1 MGKSAGAGEFFDGKG
16 MNVTDKTG
24 NEQFA
29 VTVLGRSVAESVVEQ
44 VVRLVAGHGLTV
56 TGRRELS
63 DGTAGY
69 GAVEL
74 AAEGVLR
81 EEVAL
86 RGRIRE
92 LVDAVGTDVAVQRE
106 SAARRDRRLFFFD
119 MDSTLIQAEV
129 IDELAKMAGV
139 GDQVVAITAS
149 AMRGEIQ
156 FQESFRRRVGLL
168 KGLPEA
174 RVYELLD
181 RIPLMEGAER
191 LFTALTGLGVKSAV
205 LSGGFTFFGESLR
218 GRLGV
223 DHVFANV
230 LEFAD
235 GLVTGEVN
243 SPIVDGA
250 RKAKLLVE
258 IAEREGVPLEQV
270 VAVGDGANDLPM
282 LARAGLGVAFHAKP
296 VVRATAPVSLNH
308 LGLDGLRYLLGLTE
322 GYVAGLGGLD
332 PVQ

>member
-1 MGKSAGAGEFFDGKG
+1 MD
-16 MNVTDKTG
+16 VTESQG
-24 NEQFA
+24 IERFV
-29 VTVLGRSVAESVVEQ
+29 VTVLGRTAPDAVVEAATAMVAE
-44 VVRLVAGHGLTV
+44 HGLTV
-56 TGRRELS
+56 TERRKLS
-63 DGTAGY
+63 DGSAGY

-81 EEVAL
+81 DEAEL
-86 RGRIRE
+86 RLRVRE
-92 LVDAVGTDVAVQRE
+92 LVDRVGVDVAVQRE
-106 SAARRDRRLFFFD
+106 TAARRARRLFFFD
-119 MDSTLIQAEV
+119 MDSTLIQGEV

-139 GDQVVAITAS
+139 GEHVVAITAS

-191 LFTALTGLGVKSAV
+191 LFRVLAGMGVKTAV

-230 LEFAD
+230 LEFAE
-235 GLVTGEVN
+235 GVVTGEVN

-250 RKAKLLVE
+250 RKAKLLRE
-258 IAEREGVPLEQV
+258 IAERDGVALEQV

-282 LARAGLGVAFHAKP
+282 LALAGLGVAFHAKP
-296 VVRATAPVSLNH
+296 LVRATAPVSLNH
-308 LGLDGLRYLLGLTE
+308 LGLDGLLYLLGMTD
-322 GYVAGLGGLD
+322 GDVAAVVG
-332 PVQ
+332 

>member
-1 MGKSAGAGEFFDGKG
+1 MDVTESLGK
-16 MNVTDKTG
+16 
-24 NEQFA
+24 EQYVA
-29 VTVLGRSVAESVVEQ
+29 TVLGRTAPETVVVAATALVVE
-44 VVRLVAGHGLTV
+44 HGLTV
-56 TGRRELS
+56 TARRQLS
-63 DGTAGY
+63 DGSAGY

-74 AAEGVLR
+74 AAEGLLR
-81 EEVAL
+81 NQPQL
-86 RGRIRE
+86 RLRLRE
-92 LVDAVGTDVAVQRE
+92 LVDQVGVDVAVQRE
-106 SAARRDRRLFFFD
+106 TAARRNRRLFFFD
-119 MDSTLIQAEV
+119 MDSTLIQGEV

-191 LFTALTGLGVKSAV
+191 HFLALAGLGVKTAV

-230 LEFAD
+230 LEFRD

-250 RKAKLLVE
+250 RKAKLLRE
-258 IAEREGVPLEQV
+258 IAQHEGVALDQV

-282 LARAGLGVAFHAKP
+282 LALAGLGVAFHAKP
-296 VVRATAPVSLNH
+296 LVRATAPVSLNH
-308 LGLDGLRYLLGLTE
+308 LGLDGLLYLLGMTD
-322 GYVAGLGGLD
+322 GDVRGL
-332 PVQ
+332 VR

>member
-1 MGKSAGAGEFFDGKG
+1 MD
-16 MNVTDKTG
+16 VTESQG
-24 NEQFA
+24 IEQFV
-29 VTVLGRSVAESVVEQ
+29 VTVLGRTAPDAVVDAAAALVAE
-44 VVRLVAGHGLTV
+44 HGLRV
-56 TGRRELS
+56 AGRRELS
-63 DGTAGY
+63 DGSAGY

-74 AAEGVLR
+74 AAVGVMRDEPELR
-81 EEVAL
+81 L
-86 RGRIRE
+86 RVRE
-92 LVDAVGTDVAVQRE
+92 LVDRVGVDVAVQRE
-106 SAARRDRRLFFFD
+106 TAARRDRRLFFFD
-119 MDSTLIQAEV
+119 MDSTLIQGEV

-139 GDQVVAITAS
+139 GEQVVAITAS

-191 LFTALTGLGVKSAV
+191 LFRVLAGMGVKTAV

-230 LEFAD
+230 LEFAE
-235 GLVTGEVN
+235 GAVTGEVN

-250 RKAKLLVE
+250 RKAKLLQE
-258 IAEREGVPLEQV
+258 IAEREGVALEQV

-282 LARAGLGVAFHAKP
+282 LALAGLGVAFHAKP
-296 VVRATAPVSLNH
+296 LVRATAPVSLNH
-308 LGLDGLRYLLGLTE
+308 LGLDGLLYLLGMTD
-322 GYVAGLGGLD
+322 GDVAAVVG
-332 PVQ
+332 